1 MIVKEFALKQ
11 QNKRGEW
18 FRLLKI
24 AVQFTQ
30 LGLSL
35 VVPLLL
41 CLWAAG
47 WLQRRFHLGNWML
60 LVGLGLGLG
69 TMGIT
74 FYRFIC
80 GILKDSNPNRN
91 KKSKE

>member
-1 MIVKEFALKQ
+1 MKQ
-11 QNKRGEW
+11 QDKRGEW

-35 VVPLLL
+35 VIPLLL
-41 CLWAAG
+41 CLLAAG
-47 WLQRRFHLGNWML
+47 WLQRRFQLGNWIL

-69 TMGIT
+69 TMGVT
-74 FYRFIC
+74 FYRFVR
-80 GILKDSNPNRN
+80 GILKDTKP
-91 KKSKE
+91 KK

>member
-11 QNKRGEW
+11 QDKRGEW
-18 FRLLKI
+18 FRLLKT

-47 WLQRRFHLGNWML
+47 RLQRRFHLGNWIL

-69 TMGIT
+69 AMGVT
-74 FYRFIC
+74 FVRFVR
-80 GILKDSNPNRN
+80 GILKDSKPDRN

>member
-1 MIVKEFALKQ
+1 MKQ

-69 TMGIT
+69 AMGIT

-80 GILKDSNPNRN
+80 GILKDSTPNRN

>member
-1 MIVKEFALKQ
+1 MKQ
-11 QNKRGEW
+11 QDKRVEW

-35 VVPLLL
+35 VIPLLL
-41 CLWAAG
+41 CLLAAG
-47 WLQRRFHLGNWML
+47 WLQRRFQLGNWIL

-69 TMGIT
+69 AMGVT
-74 FYRFIC
+74 FYRFVR
-80 GILKDSNPNRN
+80 GILNDTKP
-91 KKSKE
+91 KK

>member
-1 MIVKEFALKQ
+1 MKQ
-11 QNKRGEW
+11 QDKRGEW

-35 VVPLLL
+35 VIPLLL
-41 CLWAAG
+41 CLLAAG
-47 WLQRRFHLGNWML
+47 WLQRRFQLGNWIL

-69 TMGIT
+69 AMAVT
-74 FYRFIC
+74 FYRFVR
-80 GILKDSNPNRN
+80 GILNDTKP
-91 KKSKE
+91 KK

>member
-1 MIVKEFALKQ
+1 MKQ
-11 QNKRGEW
+11 QDKRGEW
-18 FRLLKI
+18 FRLLKT

-47 WLQRRFHLGNWML
+47 WLQSRFHLGSWML
-60 LVGLGLGLG
+60 LIGLGLGFG
-69 TMGIT
+69 AMGVT
-74 FYRFIC
+74 FYRFVR
-80 GILKDSNPNRN
+80 GILKDTNSDRN